1 MKALFITGTGT
12 GVGKTVVTA
21 ALTWQLK
28 QNGQNAIALKP
39 VISGFSE
46 RDESD
51 TTILAKCMG
60 LGNGLNTFDRISPW
74 RFKAPL
80 APNIAADREGKKI
93 PIKKLVSFCKK
104 TIRENENTLIEGIGG
119 THVPLAKGVLVIDWI
134 KALKI
139 PVLVVTGSYL
149 GALSHTLITLQALK
163 AEKIPVSGV
172 VVSESLDEPM
182 SLAET
187 VTALWEQTPEVRIFP
202 LKRIEQKPL
211 WQNAPD
217 LLGLLD

>member
-1 MKALFITGTGT
+1 MKAMFITGTGT

-28 QNGQNAIALKP
+28 QNGQNAMAIKP
-39 VISGFSE
+39 VISGFE
-46 RDESD
+46 EGGYND
-51 TTILAKCMG
+51 TTMLAKCMG
-60 LGNGLNTFDRISPW
+60 LGTGPNTFDRISPW

-93 PIKKLVSFCKK
+93 PIKKLVSFCNK

-163 AEKIPVSGV
+163 AEKIPVAGV

-202 LKRIEQKPL
+202 LKRIDKKPL
-211 WQNAPD
+211 WKNAPD
-217 LLGLLD
+217 LLELFD

>member
-60 LGNGLNTFDRISPW
+60 LGNGPNTFDRISPW

-163 AEKIPVSGV
+163 AEKIPVAAV

-217 LLGLLD
+217 LLGLFD